1 MNRLV
6 IDSYAKLNLYLKVLG
21 KRKDNYH
28 NLETIFE
35 RISLCDKITLT
46 LRHDRKIQVISSC
59 QHIPKDSSNLAYKS
73 AKLLQDS
80 FDFDK
85 GVDIRIIKRIPVGSG
100 MGGGSSNAASVL
112 TGLNKLWRLNL
123 NQQKL
128 ACYARKLGADVPFF
142 IYNTPFALGTER
154 GDKIKKLTKLNK
166 LKFWHVLVV
175 PKIKVSTQ
183 LIYEKLDDVDTLGKT
198 MEALTIPKFNVKLL
212 TSALSR
218 KDFSLTRGML
228 FNSLEEIT
236 SWLYPEI
243 RQIKEKL
250 AGLGLKSVLM
260 SGSGSTV
267 FGIVDSRKEAVF
279 LSRHLE
285 GNKFW
290 QVFITHTL

>member
-6 IDSYAKLNLYLKVLG
+6 INSYAKLNLYLKVLG

-28 NLETIFE
+28 NLETVFE
-35 RISLCDKITLT
+35 RISLCDRITLT
-46 LRHDRKIQVISSC
+46 LRHDKEIRIISSC
-59 QHIPKDSSNLAYKS
+59 QNIPKDSSNLAYKS

-100 MGGGSSNAASVL
+100 MGGGSSNAACVL
-112 TGLNKLWRLNL
+112 TGLNKLWHLNL
-123 NQQKL
+123 SQQKL
-128 ACYARKLGADVPFF
+128 AFFARKLGADVPFF

-166 LKFWHVLVV
+166 LKLWHVLVV
-175 PKIKVSTQ
+175 SRIKVPTQ
-183 LIYEKLDDVDTLGKT
+183 LIYEKLDDADAHGNTI
-198 MEALTIPKFNVKLL
+198 EALTIPEFNVKLI
-212 TSALSR
+212 TSALSC
-218 KDFSLTRGML
+218 KGFSLTSGML

-236 SWLYPEI
+236 CGLYPEI

-250 AGLGLKSVLM
+250 AGLGLGSVLM

-267 FGIVDSRKEAVF
+267 FGIVDSRKEAVS
-279 LSRHLE
+279 LSGQLE

-290 QVFITHTL
+290 QVFVTHTL